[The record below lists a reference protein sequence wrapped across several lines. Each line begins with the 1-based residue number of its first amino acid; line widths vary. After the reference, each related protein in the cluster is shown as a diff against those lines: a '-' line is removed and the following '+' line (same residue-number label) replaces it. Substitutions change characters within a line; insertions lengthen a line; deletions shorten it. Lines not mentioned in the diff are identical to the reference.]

1 MVYFI
6 FNKPLFFFFWKIFI
20 SLTSTSI
27 VFYFFLLQ
35 KDHYI
40 FHDHIFNFFFFF
52 FIYNFNKFFLEPVF
66 VFFFFVDNILLTL
79 LYIGNRTV
87 YKKHYW
93 SFMYFKKL
101 TLPHKLCKFYKLCKL
116 CESFMSSILSSSHLK
131 SHKLL

>member
-20 SLTSTSI
+20 SLTSTFI

-52 FIYNFNKFFLEPVF
+52 LDTFHKFFLEPVF

>member
-20 SLTSTSI
+20 SLKSTFI

-52 FIYNFNKFFLEPVF
+52 LDTFHKLFLEPVF

>member
-20 SLTSTSI
+20 SLTSTFI

-52 FIYNFNKFFLEPVF
+52 LDTFHKFFLEPVF
-66 VFFFFVDNILLTL
+66 VFCFFVDNILLTL

>member
-20 SLTSTSI
+20 SLTSTFI

-40 FHDHIFNFFFFF
+40 FHDHIFNFCFFFLDTF
-52 FIYNFNKFFLEPVF
+52 HKFFLEPVF
-66 VFFFFVDNILLTL
+66 VLFFFVDNILLTL

-93 SFMYFKKL
+93 SFMYSKKL

-116 CESFMSSILSSSHLK
+116 CESFMSSMLSSSHLK

>member
-20 SLTSTSI
+20 SLTSTFI

-40 FHDHIFNFFFFF
+40 FHDHIFNFCFFFF
-52 FIYNFNKFFLEPVF
+52 LILFTSFFWSLYLFF
-66 VFFFFVDNILLTL
+66 VFVDNILLTL

-93 SFMYFKKL
+93 SFMCFKKL

-116 CESFMSSILSSSHLK
+116 CESFMSSMLSSSHLK
-131 SHKLL
+131 SHMLL

>member
-20 SLTSTSI
+20 SLTSTFI

-40 FHDHIFNFFFFF
+40 FHDHIFNFCFFFSWYF
-52 FIYNFNKFFLEPVF
+52 SQ
-66 VFFFFVDNILLTL
+66 VFFEACICFVFVDNILLTL

-93 SFMYFKKL
+93 SFMCFKKL

>member
-20 SLTSTSI
+20 SLTSTFI
-27 VFYFFLLQ
+27 VFYFFSSTEGSLHLSRP
-35 KDHYI
+35 
-40 FHDHIFNFFFFF
+40 HIQFFFFF
-52 FIYNFNKFFLEPVF
+52 FLDTFHKFFLEPVF
-66 VFFFFVDNILLTL
+66 VFVFFVDNILLTL

-87 YKKHYW
+87 YEKHYW

-131 SHKLL
+131 PHKLL